1 MLFIEYPKCTTCI
14 KAKAFLKSLSVDFVS
29 RNIKEDNPT
38 KEELIKWHKESGLP
52 LKKLFNTSGLL
63 YKELNLKD
71 KLDTMTDE
79 EKYDLLASNGMIVK
93 RPILI
98 TSKGVTFGFNEEW
111 LELIKWK
118 KRKSSFFLSFI

>member
-111 LELIKWK
+111 LELIK
-118 KRKSSFFLSFI
+118 

>member
-14 KAKAFLKSLSVDFVS
+14 KAKSFLQGENCSFDD
-29 RNIKEDNPT
+29 RNIKENNPT
-38 KEELIKWHKESGLP
+38 KEELMKWHKESGLP

-63 YKELNLKD
+63 YKELGLKD
-71 KLDTMTDE
+71 KLDSMSDE

-98 TSKGVTFGFNEEW
+98 TKKGVTFGFKEDTWKELTKEE
-111 LELIKWK
+111 
-118 KRKSSFFLSFI
+118 

>member
-14 KAKAFLKSLSVDFVS
+14 KARLFLQEKKVVFVC

-63 YKELNLKD
+63 YKELGLKD
-71 KLDTMTDE
+71 KLDSMSDE
-79 EKYDLLASNGMIVK
+79 EKYELLAGNGMLVK

-98 TSKGVTFGFNEEW
+98 TDKGVTFGFKEDVF
-111 LELIKWK
+111 LELIK
-118 KRKSSFFLSFI
+118 